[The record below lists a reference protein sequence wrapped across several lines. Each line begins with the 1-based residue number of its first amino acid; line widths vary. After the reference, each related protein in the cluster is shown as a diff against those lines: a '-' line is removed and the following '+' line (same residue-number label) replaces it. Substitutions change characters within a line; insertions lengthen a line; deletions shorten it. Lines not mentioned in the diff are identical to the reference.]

1 MTHATLTSPFFIAAY
16 ISAILIIAAMLSY
29 SIIYLQER
37 HTQKKLDKMDADF
50 AARIAAD
57 NKKHSDFMARIDKIE
72 NCDWDRLDLL
82 TDATKAYR
90 LALKAS
96 YGEDSERL
104 CNKMDRLTAQFAQIN
119 KIELPLAERIRDSH
133 HFVPA

>member
-1 MTHATLTSPFFIAAY
+1 MNHETLTSPLFIAAY
-16 ISAILIIAAMLSY
+16 ISVIMIISAALSY
-29 SIIYLQER
+29 SIIYLQDWQE
-37 HTQKKLDKMDADF
+37 QKKLDQMDADF
-50 AARIAAD
+50 AIRIAED
-57 NKKHSDFMARIDKIE
+57 QKKHADFMARIDRIE
-72 NCDWDRLDLL
+72 NCDWNRLDLL

-119 KIELPLAERIRDSH
+119 KIDMPLAERIRDSH